1 MIHVQPTGLKSPGR
15 ELVPGEFPRG
25 KSFFRIAATWFLAAV
40 LLAGCAGAPELDAEV
55 AGKLQARVAAAKQFA
70 AQQEFGGAV
79 TELEQLGNEVQA
91 AADQGRLSQERQSRI
106 EASIAKVRADLDQ
119 AIASAEPPTP
129 SPTVPSREPQPEPD
143 REGKEE
149 DAKKGDGG
157 DENKDKGKDD

>member
-1 MIHVQPTGLKSPGR
+1 MIHVQPTGLKRPGR

-25 KSFFRIAATWFLAAV
+25 KGFFRIAATWFVAAV

-55 AGKLQARVAAAKQFA
+55 AGKLQSRVAAAKQFA

-79 TELEQLGNEVQA
+79 RELEQLGNEVQA

-129 SPTVPSREPQPEPD
+129 SPTISREPQQEPD
-143 REGKEE
+143 RGGKED
-149 DAKKGDGG
+149 DAKKEEGK
-157 DENKDKGKDD
+157 DENKGKDD

>member
-1 MIHVQPTGLKSPGR
+1 MIHVQPTGWKRPGR

-40 LLAGCAGAPELDAEV
+40 LLAGCAGQPELDEEV

-79 TELEQLGNEVQA
+79 TELEHLGNEVQA

-129 SPTVPSREPQPEPD
+129 SPTISREPREPD

-149 DAKKGDGG
+149 DAKNGEGKDGN
-157 DENKDKGKDD
+157 EGKDD